1 MFAPKAIH
9 LDAGGKR
16 RIQIGGTW
24 CLATAKVVLSSFC
37 IVNWEVMRYVD
48 DVLELV
54 LKRIQMLYKFLN
66 VGRFAEL
73 NRFYESVFELLF

>member
-1 MFAPKAIH
+1 
-9 LDAGGKR
+9 
-16 RIQIGGTW
+16 
-24 CLATAKVVLSSFC
+24 
-37 IVNWEVMRYVD
+37 MRYVD

-54 LKRIQMLYKFLN
+54 LERIQMLYKFLN